1 MRLCKSVVMHLSPR
15 LTEAYVPFD
24 SAQLQC
30 ASETPPCLIMYSAIF
45 FGGQLV
51 KIDIA
56 ELQHTRRYV
65 TSRSDL
71 QVLHDALIDFEGYG
85 ERLELADP
93 ELRKVGTQKTASLFS
108 SWIRSGDDASISD
121 VVNRHSNAISSALT
135 VLHQVLLVKKYPESY
150 PCTQGQNFIQPDTVL
165 EGLCI
170 GKLSAAVIR
179 VSWGDREMAKTLA
192 KALRLA
198 FCIGAYVDLDRH
210 RLGSRAETICLVVMN
225 YAAHAL
231 EQLHATLLA
240 YDDVSNYTTNLKT
253 ALILRPGLRFSIPKV
268 EVDHHSG

>member
-1 MRLCKSVVMHLSPR
+1 
-15 LTEAYVPFD
+15 
-24 SAQLQC
+24 
-30 ASETPPCLIMYSAIF
+30 MYSAIF

-51 KIDIA
+51 KIDIE

-71 QVLHDALIDFEGYG
+71 QVLHDALIEFEGYG

-108 SWIRSGDDASISD
+108 SWIKDGDDAGISD
-121 VVNRHSNAISSALT
+121 AVNRHSNAISSALT
-135 VLHQVLLVKKYPESY
+135 VLHQVLLVKQYPESH

-170 GKLSAAVIR
+170 GKLSAAVVRI
-179 VSWGDREMAKTLA
+179 SWGDREMAKTLA
-192 KALRLA
+192 NALRLA

-231 EQLHATLLA
+231 EQLQATLLE
-240 YDDVSNYTTNLKT
+240 YDDVSTFTANLEKT
-253 ALILRPGLRFSIPKV
+253 VIKKSGLRLSKPKI
-268 EVDHHSG
+268 EVDHHSGKI